1 MSDASSDVTGLDEAL
16 RIRMEG
22 PDGDAFLWDVPAG
35 WEQGRG
41 AYGGLIVAAL
51 TKAMLAHEEVDRAAR
66 ALSASLTAPV
76 APGEARISVE
86 RLRVGNAVSMW
97 SARLIQEGEVK
108 ALASLVTGRDRPTGH
123 ELPARAPE
131 VPAWQDVPI
140 ATNVR
145 PPIAPVFTQHFELR
159 ALPPY
164 PFSGVAAGPG
174 EASAAAWI
182 RPKVV
187 PRAMGPVELAA
198 MVDVC
203 WPTAFALERGPRPMA
218 TVAFHC
224 SFQVPAGGLDPNEP
238 LLHRGTLVQGGQG
251 FFGETRELWTTRGE
265 LVCHNPQVF
274 AWIK

>member
-1 MSDASSDVTGLDEAL
+1 MIDEIPGTIGLDEAL
-16 RIRMEG
+16 SIRPDG
-22 PDGDAFLWDVPAG
+22 PDGGGFLWDVPAS

-51 TKAMLAHEEVDRAAR
+51 TKAMLAREEADRAAR

-76 APGEARISVE
+76 APGEVTISVE

-97 SARLIQEGEVK
+97 SSRLIQDGEVK

-123 ELPARAPE
+123 TLPARAPE

-145 PPIAPVFTQHFELR
+145 PPMAPVFTQHFELR

-164 PFSGVAAGPG
+164 PFSGQAAGSG
-174 EASAAAWI
+174 EVTAAAWI
-182 RPKVV
+182 RPKVA
-187 PRAMGPVELAA
+187 PKSMGPVELAA

-203 WPTAFALERGPRPMA
+203 WPVAFSLERGPRPMA

-224 SFQVPAGGLDPNEP
+224 TFQIPDAGLDPNEP

-251 FFGETRELWTTRGE
+251 FFSETRELWTTRGE

>member
-1 MSDASSDVTGLDEAL
+1 MTEVTGLDEAL
-16 RIRMEG
+16 AITREG
-22 PDGDAFLWDVPAG
+22 DGYTWRVPGG

-41 AYGGLIVAAL
+41 AYGGLVVAAM
-51 TKAMLAHEEVDRAAR
+51 TKAMLDGEEPERVAR

-76 APGEARISVE
+76 EPGEVTIAVE

-97 SARLIQEGEVK
+97 SARLIQSGEVK
-108 ALASLVTGRDRPTGH
+108 ALASLVTGKERPTGH
-123 ELPARAPE
+123 TLPAVAPS
-131 VPAWQDVPI
+131 VPPWPEVPI
-140 ATNVR
+140 ATSVR

-159 ALPPY
+159 ALAPY
-164 PFSGVAAGPG
+164 PFSGAGAVVG
-174 EASAAAWI
+174 ETAAAAWI
-182 RPKVV
+182 KPKVS
-187 PRAMGPVELAA
+187 PKAMGPIELAA

-203 WPTAFALERGPRPMA
+203 WPTAFAIERGPRPMA

-224 SFQVPAGGLDPNEP
+224 SFQIPADGLDPNEP

-251 FFGETRELWTTRGE
+251 FLTETRELWTTRGE